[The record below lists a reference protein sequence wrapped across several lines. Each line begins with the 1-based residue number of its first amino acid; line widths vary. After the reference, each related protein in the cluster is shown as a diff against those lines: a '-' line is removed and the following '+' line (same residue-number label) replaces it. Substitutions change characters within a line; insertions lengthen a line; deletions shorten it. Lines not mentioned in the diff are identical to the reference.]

1 MPKGSIWAAAL
12 DVGQNEFLPRAGTL
26 HCVDPSETALNSARQ
41 RMALEPRAR
50 FHQCGVD
57 QVPLKD
63 GSQDFGYSLGVLHHI
78 PDTAAGMSRCVRLLK
93 PGAPFLVYL
102 YYRFDNRPAWFRAIW
117 QASDALRAVICR
129 FPFGLRNLT
138 TNLLAAGVYLPLAR
152 TAAVAERLGMA
163 VSNFPLSHYRNRT
176 LCTMRTDEL
185 DRFGTRLEQRFT
197 RSEIDKMMVDAG
209 LVDICFREREPF
221 WVACG
226 VRA

>member
-1 MPKGSIWAAAL
+1 
-12 DVGQNEFLPRAGTL
+12 
-26 HCVDPSETALNSARQ
+26 
-41 RMALEPRAR
+41 
-50 FHQCGVD
+50 
-57 QVPLKD
+57 
-63 GSQDFGYSLGVLHHI
+63 
-78 PDTAAGMSRCVRLLK
+78 MSRCVRLLK

-138 TNLLAAGVYLPLAR
+138 TNLIAAGVYLPLAR
-152 TAAVAERLGMA
+152 TAAAAERLGME
-163 VSNFPLSHYRNRT
+163 VSNFPLSHYRNSSFY
-176 LCTMRTDEL
+176 TMRTDAL

-197 RSEIDKMMVDAG
+197 RSEIEKMMVDAG